1 MLVIAAGHSC
11 HSKVGFLVGFL
22 LGKLVC
28 LDHSGAIKANNN
40 QGGSFQ
46 VSSSLGV
53 LGLMSEADDV
63 FSNRNLLSSSWRQQR
78 AIFSHS
84 IQQERNRACYWNPFQ
99 LPRAS
104 EFVNA
109 G

>member
-63 FSNRNLLSSSWRQQR
+63 FSNRNLLSSSWRQKGQYSLIR
-78 AIFSHS
+78 FSKREIVPVTGILS
-84 IQQERNRACYWNPFQ
+84 NYPE
-99 LPRAS
+99 L
-104 EFVNA
+104 VNL
-109 G
+109 